1 MADPRPESGRLPGLV
16 DEDGIGRENALL
28 RRLVTLYRHLS
39 GLALQDSDVGTVAR
53 LLAERIGMTV
63 AVVGHTLDVLAV
75 AGHET
80 APEADE
86 RQVREGLAT
95 ARLGRALS
103 ATRQTRRALRLPLT
117 GDATS
122 AIVAPILVGDEV
134 VAYVLTF
141 DAGEHPA
148 DDGINLLV
156 IEHAATI
163 CGVILG
169 RERVV
174 AAAAG
179 RVRADLVEGLLMGHG
194 RDDGEAQRWAQHL
207 GYDPE
212 RDHRVLSAGLT
223 VPPSPDAPAGPGG
236 WDDGRFRRI
245 TGDLEH
251 FFTSRIPEAIT
262 ATREEEVAI
271 VLPEDAA
278 DPRRI
283 GGDCIAHIGR
293 LAPDAVVTIG
303 VGGTCR
309 APSGI
314 ARSYAEA
321 RRTVDTARRLRR
333 PGEVIAFDDLGI
345 HRLLLQVPDL
355 AELRAFADEVL
366 GKLSLQ
372 GRDHRSE
379 YLWTL
384 GCFFREN
391 NSPQRASKTLHVHPN
406 TVAYRIKRIEEITGL
421 DLGRYRDRLM
431 AQVALEILEA
441 LGNEP

>member
-1 MADPRPESGRLPGLV
+1 MADPRAEPVRHAGPEG
-16 DEDGIGRENALL
+16 DDGVGRENALL

-39 GLALQDSDVGTVAR
+39 GLALQDSDVDAVAR
-53 LLAERIGMTV
+53 LLAERIAMTV
-63 AVVGHTLDVLAV
+63 AIVGHTLDVLAV
-75 AGHET
+75 AGHE
-80 APEADE
+80 AVPEVTEARIRDS
-86 RQVREGLAT
+86 LAT
-95 ARLGRALS
+95 DRLGRALG
-103 ATRQTRRALRLPLT
+103 ATRETRRALRLPLT
-117 GDATS
+117 VDAS
-122 AIVAPILVGDEV
+122 SVIVAPIVVGDEV
-134 VAYVLTF
+134 VAYILTF
-141 DAGEHPA
+141 DAADSPA

-169 RERVV
+169 RDRVV

-194 RDDGEAQRWAQHL
+194 RDGGEAQRWAQHL

-223 VPPSPDAPAGPGG
+223 VPPSPDGPAG

-245 TGDLEH
+245 AGDLEH

-262 ATREEEVAI
+262 ATREEEVAV

-278 DPRRI
+278 DPRRL

-303 VGGTCR
+303 LGGTCR
-309 APSGI
+309 APSDI

-431 AQVALEILEA
+431 AQVALEILGA